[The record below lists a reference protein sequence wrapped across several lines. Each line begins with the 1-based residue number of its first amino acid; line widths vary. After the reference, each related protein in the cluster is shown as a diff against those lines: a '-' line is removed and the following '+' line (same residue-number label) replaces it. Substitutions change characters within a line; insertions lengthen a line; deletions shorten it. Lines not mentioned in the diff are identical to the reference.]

1 MKALIEVHNLWKEYN
16 GKEKV
21 TALKGINLRINT
33 GEFVV
38 ILGPSGSGKTT
49 LLNCLSGV
57 DRPTRGTVIIH
68 GTDLYR
74 LSEEERTRFRAEN
87 MGFVF
92 QFFNLVPVLTAI
104 ENVELPL
111 LILGVNRKE
120 ARERA
125 FEILRRVG
133 LAHKCDRFPEE
144 LSGGEKQRVAIAR
157 AIVHNPKVIWADE
170 PTGALDNET
179 GRMIIDLLME
189 MKKNSTLV
197 VVTHDERIAEKAD
210 RVIRIRDG
218 QIEQDICEKAL

>member
-1 MKALIEVHNLWKEYN
+1 MIEVHNLWKEYN

-57 DRPTRGTVIIH
+57 DRPTRGTVVIH

-125 FEILRRVG
+125 FEILRKVG

-189 MKKNSTLV
+189 MKRNSTLV
-197 VVTHDERIAEKAD
+197 IVTHDERIAEKAD
-210 RVIRIRDG
+210 RVIKIRDG
-218 QIEQDICEKAL
+218 QIEQDIRENVL

>member
-1 MKALIEVHNLWKEYN
+1 MIEVRNLWKEYN
-16 GKEKV
+16 RRDRV
-21 TALKGINLRINT
+21 TALKGINLKINS

-57 DRPTRGTVIIH
+57 DRPTKGTVIID
-68 GTDLYR
+68 GIDLYT
-74 LSEEERTRFRAEN
+74 LSEEERTRFRAKN

-92 QFFNLVPVLTAI
+92 QFFNLVPVLTAL

-111 LILGVNRKE
+111 LILGVSRKE
-120 ARERA
+120 AKERA
-125 FEILRRVG
+125 FDILRKVG
-133 LAHKCDRFPEE
+133 LAHKWNRFPEE

-157 AIVHNPKVIWADE
+157 ALVHNPKVIWADE
-170 PTGALDNET
+170 PTGALDGET
-179 GRMIIDLLME
+179 GSMIIDLLME

-210 RVIRIRDG
+210 RVIKIRDG
-218 QIEQDICEKAL
+218 QIVQDICERTL

>member
-57 DRPTRGTVIIH
+57 DRPTRGTVVIH

-125 FEILRRVG
+125 FEILRKVG

-189 MKKNSTLV
+189 MKRNSTLV
-197 VVTHDERIAEKAD
+197 IVTHDERIAEKAD
-210 RVIRIRDG
+210 RVIKIRDG
-218 QIEQDICEKAL
+218 QIEQDIRENVL

>member
-1 MKALIEVHNLWKEYN
+1 
-16 GKEKV
+16 
-21 TALKGINLRINT
+21 
-33 GEFVV
+33 
-38 ILGPSGSGKTT
+38 
-49 LLNCLSGV
+49 
-57 DRPTRGTVIIH
+57 
-68 GTDLYR
+68 
-74 LSEEERTRFRAEN
+74 
-87 MGFVF
+87 VF

-125 FEILRRVG
+125 FEILRKMG

-189 MKKNSTLV
+189 MKENSTLV

>member
-68 GTDLYR
+68 GTDLYT

-125 FEILRRVG
+125 FEILRKVG

-189 MKKNSTLV
+189 MKENSTLV

>member
-57 DRPTRGTVIIH
+57 DRPTKGTVIIH

-125 FEILRRVG
+125 FEILRKVG

-189 MKKNSTLV
+189 MKENSTLV

-218 QIEQDICEKAL
+218 QIEQDTRENVL

>member
-1 MKALIEVHNLWKEYN
+1 MIEVYNLWKEYN
-16 GKEKV
+16 GREKV
-21 TALKGINLRINT
+21 TALKGINLRISS

-57 DRPTRGTVIIH
+57 DRPTEGKVIIN
-68 GTDLYR
+68 GVDLYT
-74 LSEEERTRFRAEN
+74 LSEEERTRYRAKN

-92 QFFNLVPVLTAI
+92 QFFNLVPVLTTL

-120 ARERA
+120 AKERA
-125 FEILRRVG
+125 FNLLRRVG
-133 LAHKCDRFPEE
+133 LAHKWNRFPEE

-157 AIVHNPKVIWADE
+157 ALIHNPKVVWADE

-179 GRMIIDLLME
+179 GDMIIDLLLE
-189 MKKNSTLV
+189 MKKNTTLV

-210 RVIRIRDG
+210 RVIRIREG
-218 QIEQDICEKAL
+218 QIEQDTLEKAL